1 MQVIKSE
8 VPHTTLREKS
18 NMVFWSVANILNFAV
33 TFTVPYLLDA
43 IGSKVGFVYG
53 SISTV
58 CLVLIFFFVPE
69 MTGRSLEEIDEM
81 FESRIPAWKSRSKFN
96 KFHIRIIVG
105 WGNLLTTE

>member
-81 FESRIPAWKSRSKFN
+81 FESKIPAWRSRSTFTN
-96 KFHIRIIVG
+96 PHVLIIVG
-105 WGNLLTTE
+105 